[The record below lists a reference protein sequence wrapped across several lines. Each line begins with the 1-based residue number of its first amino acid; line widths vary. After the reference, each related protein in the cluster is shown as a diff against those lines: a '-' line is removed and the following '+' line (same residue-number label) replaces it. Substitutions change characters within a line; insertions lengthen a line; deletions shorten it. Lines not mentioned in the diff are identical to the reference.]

1 MRHEAEIY
9 YEGAKAAIQPLSEAF
24 LDIERK
30 HGALLGSLTPKVMAL
45 LHILQEACSA
55 SLALAEERAQELYP
69 EVPLDTTTPAKPIS
83 AEGGFYPG
91 TEKER

>member
-9 YEGAKAAIQPLSEAF
+9 YEGAKAAIQPLMEAF

-30 HGALLGSLTPKVMAL
+30 HGALLGLTPKVKAFL
-45 LHILQEACSA
+45 CVLQEACSA
-55 SLALAEERAQELYP
+55 SLVLAEERAQELYP